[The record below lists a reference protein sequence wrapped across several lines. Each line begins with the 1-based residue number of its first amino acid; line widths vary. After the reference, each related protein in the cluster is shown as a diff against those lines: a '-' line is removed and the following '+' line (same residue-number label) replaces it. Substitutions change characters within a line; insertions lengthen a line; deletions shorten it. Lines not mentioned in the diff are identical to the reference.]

1 MLMMMLMVLRMG
13 RGRSRRRSWWKISR
27 RRRRGNAL
35 LMDVGGMEMI
45 GLGVAVL
52 LVWVVDSSILIGDDV
67 LEIMM
72 MMMMT

>member
-1 MLMMMLMVLRMG
+1 
-13 RGRSRRRSWWKISR
+13 
-27 RRRRGNAL
+27 
-35 LMDVGGMEMI
+35 MDVGGMEMI

-67 LEIMM
+67 LEIMV